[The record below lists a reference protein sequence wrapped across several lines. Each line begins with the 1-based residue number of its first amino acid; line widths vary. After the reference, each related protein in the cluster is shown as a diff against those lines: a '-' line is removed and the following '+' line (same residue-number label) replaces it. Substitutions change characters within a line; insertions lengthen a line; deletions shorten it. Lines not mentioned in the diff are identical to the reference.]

1 MIADINVKKPLCLDV
16 SSRAAR
22 RKAMALLLF
31 ELERVLRAEEDYAG
45 RIPEN
50 LKGGEAYASA
60 EYTVDILTD
69 SIIALGDTF

>member
-1 MIADINVKKPLCLDV
+1 MITNTNIKNPIGLDV
-16 SSRAAR
+16 SSRGSR
-22 RKAMALLLF
+22 RKAMALLIF
-31 ELERVLRAEEDYAG
+31 ELERVLRSEENYMN

-50 LKGGEAYASA
+50 LRSGDAYESA